1 MLNVVL
7 LLIIYSFLGWI
18 VECTYCVLG
27 TGVWIN
33 RGFLYG
39 PFIPIYGFGAVLV
52 LGAINYLPNNIFI
65 IFLGSI
71 IITSILEY
79 LTSYLMELLFHTRWW
94 DYSELPFNLNGR
106 ICLLNSLLFG
116 VAFVV
121 VYYLINPQIMK
132 LLNQFSYE
140 FKLGF
145 LTAAMLYFT
154 IDFIISVKSALHLTF
169 KLETLRNIRL
179 ALIDK
184 YHHLEHELNLSQ
196 IEIKLHNHNDEL
208 INKFRSL
215 KSNLNRFE
223 KRLIKAF
230 PTMKASKYQK
240 AINELKKTIK

>member
-79 LTSYLMELLFHTRWW
+79 LTSYLMELFFHTRWW

-116 VAFVV
+116 
-121 VYYLINPQIMK
+121 I
-132 LLNQFSYE
+132 
-140 FKLGF
+140 
-145 LTAAMLYFT
+145 
-154 IDFIISVKSALHLTF
+154 AL
-169 KLETLRNIRL
+169 
-179 ALIDK
+179 
-184 YHHLEHELNLSQ
+184 
-196 IEIKLHNHNDEL
+196 
-208 INKFRSL
+208 
-215 KSNLNRFE
+215 
-223 KRLIKAF
+223 
-230 PTMKASKYQK
+230 SKYLF
-240 AINELKKTIK
+240 INL

>member
-79 LTSYLMELLFHTRWW
+79 LTSYLMELFFHTRWW

-140 FKLGF
+140 FKLD
-145 LTAAMLYFT
+145 LSL
-154 IDFIISVKSALHLTF
+154 
-169 KLETLRNIRL
+169 
-179 ALIDK
+179 
-184 YHHLEHELNLSQ
+184 LNL
-196 IEIKLHNHNDEL
+196 L
-208 INKFRSL
+208 INSSL
-215 KSNLNRFE
+215 WLCS
-223 KRLIKAF
+223 LI
-230 PTMKASKYQK
+230 S
-240 AINELKKTIK
+240 I

>member
-140 FKLGF
+140 FK
-145 LTAAMLYFT
+145 
-154 IDFIISVKSALHLTF
+154 
-169 KLETLRNIRL
+169 
-179 ALIDK
+179 
-184 YHHLEHELNLSQ
+184 
-196 IEIKLHNHNDEL
+196 
-208 INKFRSL
+208 
-215 KSNLNRFE
+215 
-223 KRLIKAF
+223 
-230 PTMKASKYQK
+230 
-240 AINELKKTIK
+240 